1 MSQTISIRNKT
12 IKGEH
17 FFMFS
22 MFVVNAGNY
31 IYNLLLGRFLGPK
44 AFADAAL
51 MITFLLVLSFV
62 GMTFQIVT
70 TKYCVLFEKDEKK
83 KFISGL
89 FRISTIIGIVIGF
102 FFIYF
107 SNNLQLLFHTETSTM
122 FQLFGVGIPVYFV
135 MSVNRGVY
143 QGDNKLFCLSYTY
156 IAEMIARLSITL
168 ILILFATQYPITIL
182 VSTGITL
189 SLFCGLFPIK
199 KSFFLKPTIE
209 REIVLEI
216 KPIVTFFALTAFYE
230 LTQIII
236 NNSDVILVKHFF
248 NNEQAGYYASLALI
262 GRVVYFVTWI
272 FVMLLLPKVIK
283 LKKDGIETSPILTKY
298 VSVIALFSLSIVF
311 VTYLIPEIVVFMMF
325 GEDYLSIA
333 PLLWKYALATAL
345 FAVANVFAYYFL
357 SLSNYLPVVLSAF
370 FGIVQIVLILLF
382 HSSLEVVV
390 HMQIIAMAS
399 LLLFQLFFF
408 FFKRSR

>member
-1 MSQTISIRNKT
+1 
-12 IKGEH
+12 
-17 FFMFS
+17 
-22 MFVVNAGNY
+22 
-31 IYNLLLGRFLGPK
+31 
-44 AFADAAL
+44 
-51 MITFLLVLSFV
+51 
-62 GMTFQIVT
+62 MTFQIVT